1 MRKFLAAVVLLL
13 GSCAL
18 PPKPPPPAPVVPP
31 AVPAGPFLAYEIVA
45 SRLEVRVYRDGPMAQ
60 LGHNHVITS
69 EALRGS
75 VQLREPRRDTR
86 FQLELP
92 LESLLVDDETAR
104 AAAGADFTKAVPEAD
119 REATRRNLLGPALLD
134 LARQPVIRLS
144 AQGLEGGPT
153 DYQAIIGVSL
163 RGEERSIT
171 VPLSF
176 KLEGEELHVRAHFSL
191 RHADLG
197 LLPYSVA
204 LGALRVRDEFEIDCS
219 LTARPVPPA

>member
-13 GSCAL
+13 GGCAL
-18 PPKPPPPAPVVPP
+18 PPKPPPPALVAPP
-31 AVPAGPFLAYEIVA
+31 AAPAGPFLAYEIVA

-69 EALRGS
+69 EALRGN
-75 VQLREPRRDTR
+75 VQLREPREDTR
-86 FQLELP
+86 FLLELP

-104 AAAGADFTKAVPEAD
+104 AAAGADFTKPVPEAD

-176 KLEGEELHVRAHFSL
+176 ELEGEELHVQAHFSL

-204 LGALRVRDEFEIDCS
+204 LGALRVRDEFEIDCR